1 MSALQPNICKA
12 FTVDVYQRLK
22 QAGVM
27 TVVDFV
33 TRDKEELSQSC
44 GIAFKVTVTEL
55 GLGESRDW
63 RVHPRPRDTLAQSQN
78 LRIIPLRHH
87 N

>member
-55 GLGESRDW
+55 GIGESETGEFTHDH
-63 RVHPRPRDTLAQSQN
+63 VTHSQSDSE
-78 LRIIPLRHH
+78 
-87 N
+87 